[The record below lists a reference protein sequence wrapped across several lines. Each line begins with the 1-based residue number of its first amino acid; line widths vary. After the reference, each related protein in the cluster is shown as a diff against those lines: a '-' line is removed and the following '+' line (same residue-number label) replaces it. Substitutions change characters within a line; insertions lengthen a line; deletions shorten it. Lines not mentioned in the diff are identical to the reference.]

1 MTTQAGTQADEQ
13 QHYLGEL
20 RENWRVL
27 VAASLGVGGGLNLFA
42 YAASVM
48 APHLVKEFG
57 WTKSQFA
64 LVGLTMF
71 TTLLI
76 LPFIGRLT
84 DRFGVKRMATFGVAL
99 TPAALF
105 CFSLMQGPFYQYLVI
120 ATAVLAVGSL
130 TTPVVYTRL
139 IAANFQRA
147 RGLALTIVTC
157 SPALL
162 GALGVPLLSDYV
174 DTHGWRSGFRV
185 MSAFLFVLGC
195 LSVLLIAGGRRDE
208 GPASSAPAH
217 PDAGGK
223 QAVYRHILR
232 IPAFWIIAIGMFL
245 CTLQTP
251 LHSAQMNLMLLDNEI
266 TTATAARMVSI
277 YAAGT
282 IIGRIACGLALDRF
296 PAHLVAAIS
305 LSIPALGYAILASSF
320 DMAPAIGLAM
330 LVIGLSVGAEGDL
343 VSFLVA
349 RYFGLEIYSTVMGLV
364 FSAIF
369 LASAVGALTLSLTLK
384 ATDSFGLFLGLV
396 SVTILLGSLLLLRL
410 KGSQAVGPD
419 ARAGAF
425 PRPGAA

>member
-1 MTTQAGTQADEQ
+1 MKTQTDAQADDK

-27 VAASLGVGGGLNLFA
+27 AAASLGVGGGLNLFA

-76 LPFIGRLT
+76 LPFVGRLT
-84 DRFGVKRMATFGVAL
+84 DMFGVKRMAALGVVL
-99 TPAALF
+99 TPASLF
-105 CFSLMQGPFYQYLVI
+105 CYSLMQGPFYQYLVI
-120 ATAVLAVGSL
+120 ATIALAVGSL

-139 IAANFQRA
+139 IAANFHRA

-162 GALGVPLLSDYV
+162 GAIGVPLLSDYV
-174 DTHGWRSGFRV
+174 DAHGWRSGFRV
-185 MSAFLFVLGC
+185 LAGFLFVLGC

-208 GPASSAPAH
+208 GPAKPSAPGVTAS
-217 PDAGGK
+217 GEM
-223 QAVYRHILR
+223 QTIYRRILR
-232 IPAFWIIAIGMFL
+232 IPAFWIIAVGLFL

-251 LHSAQMNLMLLDNEI
+251 LHSAQMNLMLLDNHI

-282 IIGRIACGLALDRF
+282 IVGRLACGLALDKF
-296 PAHLVAAIS
+296 PTHLVAAIS
-305 LSIPALGYAILASSF
+305 LSIPAIGYALLSSNF
-320 DMAPAIGLAM
+320 DGVPAIGFAM
-330 LVIGLSVGAEGDL
+330 LIIGLSVGAEGDL

-369 LASAVGALTLSLTLK
+369 LASAVGALTLSVTLK
-384 ATDSFGLFLGLV
+384 VTDSFSLFTGV
-396 SVTILLGSLLLLRL
+396 VAVTIVFGSLLLLRL
-410 KGSQAVGPD
+410 KSAP
-419 ARAGAF
+419 
-425 PRPGAA
+425 AA